1 MFLDF
6 DVNLDTAISE
16 LTSLLEKSKK
26 EIDALI
32 DIEHKSYEN
41 FVKPFEM
48 IDERI
53 GWFFTPVSH
62 LNSVSNSEETQAVY
76 AEALPLLT
84 EYGTEVSQN
93 EDIYKAF
100 KEIKTTQGASLNKE
114 QNQVLDHNIRDFE
127 LSGAHLDQ
135 KKKSTSKRDQPS

>member
-6 DVNLDTAISE
+6 NVNLDTAISE

-32 DIEHKSYEN
+32 AIENKSYAN

-53 GWFFTPVSH
+53 GWFFTPISQ
-62 LNSVSNSEETQAVY
+62 LN
-76 AEALPLLT
+76 
-84 EYGTEVSQN
+84 
-93 EDIYKAF
+93 
-100 KEIKTTQGASLNKE
+100 
-114 QNQVLDHNIRDFE
+114 
-127 LSGAHLDQ
+127 
-135 KKKSTSKRDQPS
+135 